1 MRLRHASTRD
11 KLFLA
16 LFAVFALMRGWAYLG
31 GRELHDLLGMAG
43 FVLLAIGVW
52 KRMPGDDGALSQ
64 QQSSVAMAATLGGG
78 LMVLGALALQW
89 LG

>member
-1 MRLRHASTRD
+1 MNFSLI
-11 KLFLA
+11 FFVM
-16 LFAVFALMRGWAYLG
+16 FAVFALMRGWAYLG
-31 GRELHDLLGMAG
+31 ERELHDLVGLAG

-64 QQSSVAMAATLGGG
+64 QQSSVAMAATLVGG
-78 LMVLGALALQW
+78 LMVLAALAMQW